1 MSTLRQILGHPDPVI
16 AEVLETWTPRFLRGG
31 TSVGDLVSTVDR
43 METWDD
49 WVVEWTI
56 TAGVHE
62 TLAKHAESDGRRLA
76 ATAAWMDAFR
86 CHHLA
91 YFVST
96 RDLELHNRGLAN
108 MLRCHDNA
116 LPYLEPAVEKVEI
129 PGVEGASRMV
139 GLLSLPKGVDVA
151 PVVIVL
157 PGLDSTKETRH
168 QSRGGWLRRGI
179 AVLSVD
185 GPGQG
190 ESSQWSTIRPD
201 YEVAISG
208 VIDWIETRADLDA
221 SRVGVFGT
229 SLAGYY
235 APRAAAFE
243 PRIVA
248 AYGNCGPYDW
258 GECFDALPQVT
269 KEAYA
274 HYSGAKSMTEAREL
288 ADQLSLDGVASKIS
302 CPLLIVHGSD
312 DPLIPWE
319 QGKRIADEGGGQFML
334 IEGGTHGVQNMPHL
348 FQSYALDWMT
358 RYLGGAVS

>member
-1 MSTLRQILGHPDPVI
+1 MSTLADALTHRDPVVR
-16 AEVLETWTPRFLRGG
+16 EVLETWLPRFLRGG
-31 TSVGDLVSTVDR
+31 ITVGDLVSTVDR
-43 METWDD
+43 IDTWDD
-49 WVVEWTI
+49 WVVEWMN
-56 TAGVHE
+56 TAAVHE
-62 TLAKHAESDGRRLA
+62 ALAKHAESDGRQLA

-96 RDLELHNRGLAN
+96 RDEELHSRGLAN
-108 MLRCHDNA
+108 MLRCHDHA
-116 LPYLEPAVEKVEI
+116 LPRLEPAVEKVDI
-129 PGVEGASRMV
+129 PGVAGAPRMV
-139 GLLSLPKGVDVA
+139 GLLSLPNVDRP

-168 QSRGGWLRRGI
+168 QSRGAWLRRGV

-190 ESSQWSTIRPD
+190 EASQWSTIRPD
-201 YEVAISG
+201 YEVAMRG
-208 VIDWIETRADLDA
+208 VIDWIETRPDLDA
-221 SRVGVFGT
+221 GRVGVFGS

-243 PRIVA
+243 PRIIA
-248 AYGNCGPYDW
+248 AFGNCGPYNW
-258 GECFDALPQVT
+258 GECFDSLPQVT
-269 KEAYA
+269 KEAYT
-274 HYSGAKSMTEAREL
+274 HYSGAKSMDEARVM
-288 ADQLSLDGVASKIS
+288 AGDLSLEGIASQIT

-319 QGKRIADEGGGQFML
+319 QGKRIADEGGGEFLL

-358 RYLGGAVS
+358 RHLGGTVS